1 VKHQTQKLVAFS
13 AVLHIRQVYAETFEG
28 IAVTQGFVSRRNDY
42 GYIRPK
48 LCDSPSLHWLQT
60 RVFGLV
66 GVIECGNF
74 WTIGLAM
81 SELLGLVTFEVV
93 ENPLKVLLGEE
104 TVRVLTLALL
114 CVLCACVRGLGDD
127 GTVWPCAI

>member
-28 IAVTQGFVSRRNDY
+28 IA
-42 GYIRPK
+42 
-48 LCDSPSLHWLQT
+48 SLHWLQT